1 MKYSVGR
8 RLERRLVDVKVL
20 WSNLFRGVRTYFIS
34 YMKPKESYFSYRLL
48 ATFSRY
54 AQDLST
60 VRDYSLRL
68 LLKVKIPRK
77 PSDREVAFTLVPISL
92 NILSKYVV
100 RNPTYGIYASV
111 IKGFEKYIPIS
122 HTLTLSKD
130 SYLERIRPILITLN
144 PGVPASRIKR
154 ETSIILKKLWRSVIK
169 ELSQVD
175 PKYLDLKYVNFLPP
189 LSVIALVTYPE
200 RIEEIKAVVSDGGDL
215 KEIRIPVRKPEW
227 SLNDLPSKIIDDILT
242 SIINPV
248 KKGLPFATKGAIITG
263 PPGVGKSV
271 MAEALS
277 NALGLKVIELR
288 PQNYRSMWYGTTEKM
303 LNAIFK
309 QIIKKRHYL
318 ALVIDDAEFISSRKY
333 TVHEAH
339 VSEIST
345 ILYHLQRPDRPFTIL
360 TANNPELID
369 PAILR
374 PGRIDVTIV
383 MGYPDREMRR
393 KAIIRNSSRHKIKFR
408 NEDLIN
414 KLADLSKW
422 FTLAEVDAFLRLA
435 ASKGNGIVSK
445 DEIEWAKRKFNV
457 SITDRMSM
465 QDYLRWWSKKTQ
477 GIVITYIPSQ
487 SEI

>member
-1 MKYSVGR
+1 M
-8 RLERRLVDVKVL
+8 ERRLVDVKVL

-34 YMKPKESYFSYRLL
+34 YRKPKESFFSYRLL
-48 ATFSRY
+48 ATLSKY
-54 AQDLST
+54 TQDLGN
-60 VRDYSLRL
+60 VRDHSLKL
-68 LLKVKIPRK
+68 LLKVKISKK
-77 PSDREVAFTLVPISL
+77 PSDHEVAFSLVPISL

-111 IKGFEKYIPIS
+111 IKGFEKNVPIS

-130 SYLERIRPILITLN
+130 SYLERVRPILIVLN
-144 PGVPASRIKR
+144 PGVPPSRIKR
-154 ETSIILKKLWRSVIK
+154 ESKIVLEKLWRSTIK

-175 PKYLDLKYVNFLPP
+175 PKYLELKYVNFLPP
-189 LSVIALVTYPE
+189 LCVVTLITYSGE
-200 RIEEIKAVVSDGGDL
+200 IEEIKAVVSDGGDL

-227 SLNDLPSKIIDDILT
+227 SLSDLPPKIIEDILT

-248 KKGLPFATKGAIITG
+248 KKGLSFSTKGAIVTG

-277 NALGLKVIELR
+277 NALGLKVVELR

-318 ALVIDDAEFISSRKY
+318 ALIIDDAEFISSRKY

-383 MGYPDREMRR
+383 MGYPDREMRK
-393 KAIIRNSSRHKIKFR
+393 KAIIRNSERYKIRFR

-414 KLADLSKW
+414 KLVDLSKW

-435 ASKGNGIVSK
+435 ASKGDGIVGR

-487 SEI
+487 TEI